1 MFGATAI
8 VAALLE
14 HSRLAALAWLGD
26 ISYAV
31 YLWHFPLQLLIVHG
45 MLMLG
50 LPTSIFYR
58 GELLCIFF
66 VLLLIVSL
74 VSYHALE
81 LPAQRWLRK
90 KLFP

>member
-1 MFGATAI
+1 MRT
-8 VAALLE
+8 VSY
-14 HSRLAALAWLGD
+14 SRHRFPAEVIQHAVWLGD

-31 YLWHFPLQLLIVHG
+31 YLWHFSLQLLIVHG

-90 KLFP
+90 KLLP